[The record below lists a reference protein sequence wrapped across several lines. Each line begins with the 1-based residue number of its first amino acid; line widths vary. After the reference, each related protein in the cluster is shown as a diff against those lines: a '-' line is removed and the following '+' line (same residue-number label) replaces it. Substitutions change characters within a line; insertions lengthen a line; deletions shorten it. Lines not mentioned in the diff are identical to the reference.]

1 MNRKKMA
8 LFLVPLLVFCC
19 LIGCGEQKKNDKAAS
34 GTAVV
39 PEETAYVSEG
49 QGESASGE
57 SMAGE
62 SMAGESVEGVG
73 GAIDGDEEN
82 SSELHRLS
90 CQFAKQI
97 VAGLMG
103 PVIETMTPELAA
115 QITEEQLQK
124 SWDGEAGGLTGY
136 QGIETVV
143 ETVGQENEKVSVS
156 VRYANNTGMKINF
169 TFNNENFI
177 EALWFERITLPS
189 LQSSTGQA
197 DDIGEKTTG
206 EKTNQTSYDY
216 EEAEFVVGRKPYE
229 LKGALTVP
237 KTGGKVPVVI
247 LFSEKDS
254 LDMDGTIGQAGN
266 TPMRDIAYGLANKGI
281 ASLRYNRRGY
291 QYASSLPANAGT
303 YDLFLQD
310 ALYAVDQIYNDRR
323 IDRKRI
329 YLLGHGWAAD
339 YLPAVL
345 QKKEKRIAGAI
356 MLAGKPVAAAEVYY
370 AQKEKNIRFDAKY
383 LMDKNS
389 TMPLF
394 ILQGEADFETGMN
407 DYKQW
412 RTVLKGRAHTEYRL
426 FKKLNHHFMITSGK
440 KDAADYDV
448 EGKVNTSVMNEIA
461 RFCNS
466 SK

>member
-1 MNRKKMA
+1 MNGKKMVC
-8 LFLVPLLVFCC
+8 FLATLIVFC
-19 LIGCGEQKKNDKAAS
+19 LIGCGEQGKGDKEPTAS

-39 PEETAYVSEG
+39 PGQTPYVAEG
-49 QGESASGE
+49 QGEAVSGE
-57 SMAGE
+57 A
-62 SMAGESVEGVG
+62 VEGMD
-73 GAIDGDEEN
+73 GAIAGDEEN
-82 SSELHRLS
+82 SSELHRMS

-103 PVIETMTPELAA
+103 PVIQTMTPELAA
-115 QITEEQLQK
+115 QMTEEQLQK
-124 SWDGEAGGLTGY
+124 SWEGEAGGLTGY

-143 ETVGQENEKVSVS
+143 ETVGEENERVSVS

-177 EALWFERITLPS
+177 EALWFERTTLPS
-189 LQSSTGQA
+189 LQGNTAAEQGDEA
-197 DDIGEKTTG
+197 GEKAS
-206 EKTNQTSYDY
+206 QTSYDY
-216 EEAEFVVGRKPYE
+216 EETEFVVGRKPYE
-229 LKGALTVP
+229 LNGALTVP

-247 LFSEKDS
+247 LFSESDT
-254 LDMDGTIGQAGN
+254 LDMDGTVGQAGN

-310 ALYAVDQIYNDRR
+310 ALYAVDQIYNDKR
-323 IDRKRI
+323 IDRKKI
-329 YLLGHGWAAD
+329 FLLGHGWAAD

-356 MLAGKPVAAAEVYY
+356 MLAGKPIAAAEVYY

-394 ILQGEADFETGMN
+394 ILQGEADFETGMD

-412 RTVLKGRAHTEYRL
+412 RTVLKGRAHTEYRS
-426 FKKLNHHFMITSGK
+426 FKKLNHHFITTSGK
-440 KDAADYDV
+440 KDATDYDV

>member
-1 MNRKKMA
+1 MNRKSIIR
-8 LFLVPLLVFCC
+8 FLAFLLVFC
-19 LIGCGEQKKNDKAAS
+19 LIGCGEQGKEDKEMTAS
-34 GTAVV
+34 GTADV
-39 PEETAYVSEG
+39 PEETPYVAEG
-49 QGESASGE
+49 QGESVSGE
-57 SMAGE
+57 AVTGIE
-62 SMAGESVEGVG
+62 
-73 GAIDGDEEN
+73 GAIAGDEEN
-82 SSELHRLS
+82 SSELHLMS

-115 QITEEQLQK
+115 QMTEEQLQK

-143 ETVGQENEKVSVS
+143 ETVGAESERVSVS
-156 VRYANNTGMKINF
+156 VRYANNIGMKINF

-189 LQSSTGQA
+189 LQDNTETKQDNAAGKKTGQV
-197 DDIGEKTTG
+197 
-206 EKTNQTSYDY
+206 SYDY
-216 EEAEFVVGRKPYE
+216 EEVEFVVGRKPYE

-237 KTGGKVPVVI
+237 KTGDKVPVVI
-247 LFSEKDS
+247 LFSES
-254 LDMDGTIGQAGN
+254 HTLDMDGTVGQAGN

-323 IDRKRI
+323 IDRKKI
-329 YLLGHGWAAD
+329 YLLGHGWSAD

-356 MLAGKPVAAAEVYY
+356 MLAGKPIAAAEVYY
-370 AQKEKNIRFDAKY
+370 AQKEKNIHFDAKY

-394 ILQGEADFETGMN
+394 ILRGEADFETGMD

-412 RTVLKGRAHTEYRL
+412 RTVLKGRAHTEYRS
-426 FKKLNHHFMITSGK
+426 FKKLNHHFIATSGK
-440 KDAADYDV
+440 KDATDYDV
-448 EGKVNTSVMNEIA
+448 EGKVNSSVMNEIA